1 MNLNKMD
8 AMKLKQG
15 YKLMIALM
23 FIVGLTSCDHNRNN
37 PGWQYFDDM
46 VTSPAYETYTPNPN
60 FADGK
65 TMQPTIAGTVPRG
78 FMHYPLQ
85 KSDEDRLKAGQMF
98 QNPLQ
103 PTDGNLERGAE
114 VYKIYCNSCHGE
126 QGDGKGFLFN
136 SKKYPYP
143 PASLLSEKVRN
154 IPDGEIFHVITVGWG
169 VMGEH
174 GSMLK
179 PDDRWKAVLYIRN
192 VLQQAPFEQA
202 AASNLP
208 TSTSN

>member
-1 MNLNKMD
+1 
-8 AMKLKQG
+8 MKLKQR
-15 YKLMIALM
+15 YKLVLSLVVL
-23 FIVGLTSCDHNRNN
+23 VGLNSCDHNRNN

-78 FMHYPLQ
+78 FAHYPLI
-85 KSDEDRLKAGQMF
+85 KSDEDRLKAGQLF
-98 QNPLQ
+98 QNPIEL
-103 PTDGNLERGAE
+103 TDTNLARGAE
-114 VYKIYCNSCHGE
+114 VYKIYCSDCHGDK
-126 QGDGKGFLFN
+126 GDGKGFLFT

-143 PASLLSEKVRN
+143 PGDLLSEKVRH

-179 PDDRWKAVLYIRN
+179 PDDRWNVVLYIRN
-192 VLQQAPFEQA
+192 VLQQAPVQA
-202 AASNLP
+202 VAPPLSATSSN
-208 TSTSN
+208 